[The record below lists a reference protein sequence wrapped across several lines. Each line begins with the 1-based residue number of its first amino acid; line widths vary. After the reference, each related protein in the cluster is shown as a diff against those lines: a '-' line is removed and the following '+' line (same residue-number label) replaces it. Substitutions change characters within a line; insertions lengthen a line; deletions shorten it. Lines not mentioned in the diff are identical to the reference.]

1 MSEQDQQQGRDWLA
15 IARDA
20 YTSSTNYMDA
30 NWRKR
35 WEDSVAMF
43 QSRHPA
49 DSKYNHELYKHRSRL
64 FRPKTRSVV
73 RKNEAAAAAAFF
85 SNVDVVSV
93 GPENESDKAQLA
105 SSEVMS
111 ELVNYR
117 LQKSVPWFRLLIGA
131 LQEAQ
136 VYGTVVSYQ
145 YWKYKERRQ
154 FETMV
159 DDMGEPMLDP
169 MTGEPV
175 IAEAAPLVLE
185 DKPCIELIP
194 LENIRFDPGADWMD
208 VVGSTPYL
216 IRAVPM
222 YVADVKQ
229 MMQTTDRKTG
239 AAQWKQLS
247 DGDIRTAVQEFDTL
261 RSQRENRREDPKTE
275 NNAPL
280 TDFEI
285 VWCHENF
292 VRLDGEEVVYWTMGT
307 QHMLTDPKPLA
318 EAYFHGKRPFVIGT
332 AVIEA
337 HKAVPDSLV
346 QLGSQLQREANDIA
360 NSRAD
365 NVKLVLNKRWLA
377 KRGKSVDIPS
387 LMRNAAGTVTMVDAI
402 DDVQEVNW
410 PDVTASAY
418 QEQDRINVDFDE
430 LMGNFSSGSVMTNR
444 KLNETVGGMSMLNGS
459 ASLLTEYML
468 RTFVE
473 TWVEPVILQLVQ
485 LEQAYETDLVV
496 LSLAGDKAQLAQKY
510 GINEVTDELLNQS
523 LTVRVNVGM
532 GATNPE
538 TKLQKFIMATQ
549 TYAQIAANVQGV
561 DLEAVRKEI
570 YGLAGYRDGARF
582 FKEGNDPSAG
592 MLQQAQQ
599 IIGQLQQQ
607 IQALQADKQT
617 EQMKALADVDLK
629 QAQTVKTLIEAS
641 TPPSPQLA
649 QAAGNV
655 G

>member
-1 MSEQDQQQGRDWLA
+1 MSEQREGRDWLA

-20 YTSSTNYMDA
+20 YTASTNYMDA

-64 FRPKTRSVV
+64 FRPKTRSVI

-93 GPENESDKAQLA
+93 GPENESDKMQLA

-117 LQKSVPWFRLLIGA
+117 LQKSVPWFKLLIGA

-136 VYGTVVSYQ
+136 VYGIVASYQ
-145 YWKYKERRQ
+145 YWKYRERRTFQ
-154 FETMV
+154 TVIDEF
-159 DDMGEPMLDP
+159 GEEVMAEGPP
-169 MTGEPV
+169 QV
-175 IAEAAPLVLE
+175 IE

-194 LENIRFDPGADWMD
+194 LENLRFDPGADWLD
-208 VVGSTPYL
+208 VVNSSPYL

-222 YVADVKQ
+222 YVSDVRQ
-229 MMQTTDRKTG
+229 MMRTPDRKTG
-239 AAQWKQLS
+239 APQWKELS

-261 RSQRENRREDPKTE
+261 RSARENRREDPKTE

-292 VRLDGEEVVYWTMGT
+292 IRLDGEEVVFWTMGT
-307 QHMLTDPKPLA
+307 QHMLTDPKPLS
-318 EAYFHGKRPFVIGT
+318 EVYFHGHRPFTIGT

-346 QLGSQLQREANDIA
+346 QLGAQLQREANGIVNA
-360 NSRAD
+360 RMD
-365 NVKLVLNKRWLA
+365 NVQLVLNKRWIA

-387 LMRNAAGTVTMVDAI
+387 LLRNAAGTVTLA
-402 DDVQEVNW
+402 DDVEDVKEINW
-410 PDVTASAY
+410 PDVTQSAY
-418 QEQDRINVDFDE
+418 QEQDRINVDYDE

-459 ASLLTEYML
+459 ASLLTEYLL

-473 TWVEPVILQLVQ
+473 TWVEPTILQLVR
-485 LEQAYETDLVV
+485 LEQAYETDLTV
-496 LSLAGDKAQLAQKY
+496 LALAGQKAGLVQKY
-510 GINEVTDELLNQS
+510 GVDQVTDELLNQS

-538 TKLQKFIMATQ
+538 TKLQKFVMATQ
-549 TYAQIAANVQGV
+549 TYANIAANMQGV
-561 DLEAVRKEI
+561 DLEAIRKEI
-570 YGLAGYRDGARF
+570 FGLAGYRDGARF
-582 FKEGNDPSAG
+582 FKQGDDPGAA

-607 IQALQADKQT
+607 IASMQADKQA
-617 EQMKALADVDLK
+617 EHMKALADVDLK
-629 QAQTVKTLIEAS
+629 QAQTVKTLIDA
-641 TPPSPQLA
+641 TVMPSQQLM
-649 QAAGNV
+649 QAATSV
-655 G
+655 Q

>member
-1 MSEQDQQQGRDWLA
+1 VSEQEQQQGRDWLA

-145 YWKYKERRQ
+145 YWKYKEQRR

-175 IAEAAPLVLE
+175 ISEAAPLVLE

-222 YVADVKQ
+222 YVADVKA

-247 DGDIRTAVQEFDTL
+247 DGEIRQAVQEFDTL

-307 QHMLTDPKPLA
+307 QHMLTEPKPLA
-318 EAYFHGKRPFVIGT
+318 EVYFTGTRPFVIGT

-365 NVKLVLNKRWLA
+365 NVKLVLNKRWKA

-387 LMRNAAGTVTMVDAI
+387 LMRNAPATVTLLDSM
-402 DDVQEVNW
+402 DDIEEINW

-496 LSLAGDKAQLAQKY
+496 LSLAGQKAQLAQKY
-510 GINEVTDELLNQS
+510 GVNEVTDELLNQS

-549 TYAQIAANVQGV
+549 TYAQIATTVQGA

-582 FKEGNDPSAG
+582 FKQGDDPAAG

-607 IQALQADKQT
+607 IQALQADKRS

-649 QAAGNV
+649 QAAANV